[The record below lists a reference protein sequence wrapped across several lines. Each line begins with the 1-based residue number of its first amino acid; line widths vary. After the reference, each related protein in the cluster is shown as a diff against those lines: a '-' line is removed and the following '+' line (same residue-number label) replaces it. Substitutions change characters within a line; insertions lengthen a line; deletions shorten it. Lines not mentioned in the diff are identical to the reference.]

1 MLMGTVPHE
10 ESSEQLGL

>member
-1 MLMGTVPHE
+1 MGTVPHE